1 MTKNP
6 ETAKR
11 RGNTSPSPY
20 LPESTVGDQ
29 AVRKARVLPR
39 PVPPFAREE
48 ITMNKKALQEQIAAK
63 AYELY
68 EKRGQMHGRD
78 FEDWLEAERLVL
90 AELKSQSGRQI
101 SQPKRRTRRSNKG

>member
-6 ETAKR
+6 L
-11 RGNTSPSPY
+11 PY

-29 AVRKARVLPR
+29 AVRKARILPR
-39 PVPPFAREE
+39 PVPSFAREE

>member
-1 MTKNP
+1 MAKNP
-6 ETAKR
+6 
-11 RGNTSPSPY
+11 PPY
-20 LPESTVGDQ
+20 LSESTVGDQ

-39 PVPPFAREE
+39 PVPSFAREE
-48 ITMNKKALQEQIAAK
+48 IAMNQKALQEQIAAK

-68 EKRGQMHGRD
+68 EKRGRSHGRD

-90 AELKSQSGRQI
+90 AELKSQLGRQI

>member
-6 ETAKR
+6 L
-11 RGNTSPSPY
+11 PY
-20 LPESTVGDQ
+20 LSESTVGDQ
-29 AVRKARVLPR
+29 AVRKARILPR
-39 PVPPFAREE
+39 PVPSFAREE
-48 ITMNKKALQEQIAAK
+48 ITMNQKALQEQIAAK

-68 EKRGQMHGRD
+68 EKKGQMYGRD

-101 SQPKRRTRRSNKG
+101 SRPKRRTRRSNRG

>member
-1 MTKNP
+1 MAKN
-6 ETAKR
+6 
-11 RGNTSPSPY
+11 SPPY
-20 LPESTVGDQ
+20 LSESTVGDQ
-29 AVRKARVLPR
+29 AVRKTRVLPR
-39 PVPPFAREE
+39 PVPSFAREE

-68 EKRGQMHGRD
+68 EKRSRSHGRD

-90 AELKSQSGRQI
+90 AELKSQLGRQI